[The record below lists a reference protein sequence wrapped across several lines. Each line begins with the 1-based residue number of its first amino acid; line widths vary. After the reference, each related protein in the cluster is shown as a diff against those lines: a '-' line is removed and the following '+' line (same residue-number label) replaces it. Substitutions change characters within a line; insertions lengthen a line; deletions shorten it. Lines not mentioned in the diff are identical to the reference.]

1 MPIPPPGPPAT
12 PSDPPQS
19 FSQLFLFLPLWLGSQ
34 SGRAIGSRVGRKIEE
49 KEKENEKEKEKEEE
63 RRGSVWWRGEGRELA
78 FPSTLPASDAASRL
92 VDPLRREVLRWLG
105 ALVISLCLTA
115 CAANPAQVKRPAAET
130 PPAPAEPK
138 PPPEPFPVMTGLD
151 VLEAQGFRA
160 ITGKR
165 VGLLT
170 HAAARN
176 RAGEHSWTVVSRA
189 PGATLVMLFA
199 AEHGIAGL
207 APASAVIADQPRGP
221 GGFPVYSIYG
231 KSRRPTSHLLKQ
243 IDVMVIDLQDI
254 GSRSY
259 TFISAMREALE
270 ACFNAGVEV
279 IVLDRP
285 NPLGGRKV
293 DGPNVDPAWRSY
305 VGAFPIPYVHGLT
318 MGELARL
325 ALGTPGVLKID
336 DKVRARAHLTVV
348 PMRGWR
354 RTMRWPETGLTW
366 YPTSPYVKDFASV
379 EGYAMT
385 GLGCLLGGWAHGVG
399 RDDPFRGLY
408 YPGRSADALV
418 KELTALGL
426 PGLAFR
432 KVERLNREGRKI
444 HGVLVDI
451 TDWNALR
458 PTELSFHLMRLACAW
473 APRNPFAAATVRE
486 KQIFLRHV
494 GSAAW
499 WEALVR
505 EGARVDVAARVSA
518 WSEAAHAFRERS
530 REFWLYPDTGVPAAI
545 APAGPAAIRP

>member
-1 MPIPPPGPPAT
+1 M
-12 PSDPPQS
+12 
-19 FSQLFLFLPLWLGSQ
+19 
-34 SGRAIGSRVGRKIEE
+34 V
-49 KEKENEKEKEKEEE
+49 
-63 RRGSVWWRGEGRELA
+63 
-78 FPSTLPASDAASRL
+78 
-92 VDPLRREVLRWLG
+92 
-105 ALVISLCLTA
+105 A
-115 CAANPAQVKRPAAET
+115 CAADPAKVKHPAAET
-130 PPAPAEPK
+130 APTETK
-138 PPPEPFPVMTGLD
+138 PPPDPFPVMTGLD
-151 VLEAQGFRA
+151 VLEVQGFRA

-176 RAGEHSWTVVSRA
+176 RSGEPAWTVIARA

-199 AEHGIAGL
+199 AEHGIDGN

-221 GGFPVYSIYG
+221 AGIPVYSLYG
-231 KSRRPTSHLLKQ
+231 RSRRPTSQLLKQ
-243 IDVMVIDLQDI
+243 IDVMVVDLQDI

-279 IVLDRP
+279 VVLDRP

-293 DGPNVDPAWRSY
+293 DGPTVDPEWRSY

-336 DKVRARAHLTVV
+336 DKARARAHLTVV

-354 RTMRWPETGLTW
+354 RAMRWPDTGLTW
-366 YPTSPYVKDFASV
+366 YPTSPYVKDFAAV

-385 GLGCLLGGWAHGVG
+385 GLGCLLGDWAHGVG
-399 RDDPFRGLY
+399 REDPFRGLY
-408 YPGRSADALV
+408 YPGRSADALA
-418 KELTALGL
+418 KELGALGI

-444 HGVLVDI
+444 HGVVVDI
-451 TDWNALR
+451 ADWEALR

-473 APRNPFAAATVRE
+473 SKRNPFAAASLRE
-486 KQIFLRHV
+486 KQIFNRHV
-494 GSAAW
+494 GSTAW
-499 WEALVR
+499 WDALVR
-505 EGARVDVAARVSA
+505 EGAKVDVAARVAA
-518 WSEAAHAFRERS
+518 WSEEARAFRERS
-530 REFWLYPDTGVPAAI
+530 REFWLYPDPPAQPAI
-545 APAGPAAIRP
+545 APAAPAANRP